1 MKRLFLFLITTL
13 VVTFNVTA
21 QSSNNILLQCSSLD
35 KTRLFSDEKTIL
47 VLISIDKKN
56 QEANVEY
63 RVGGVVKENVES
75 LPVEFTENTITITEE
90 YSTEKLT
97 KNKFPEGMDFTTQMR
112 ISRKTLSMKT
122 YGRFNDAG
130 FEHIK
135 SGESVCELIQTDKL
149 GNQI

>member
-13 VVTFNVTA
+13 VVTFNVSA

-35 KTRLFSDEKTIL
+35 KTRLFSDETRL

-112 ISRKTLSMKT
+112 ISRKTLSMNM
-122 YGRFNDAG
+122 YGRFNDAE

-135 SGESVCELIQTDKL
+135 HGDSVCELIQTDKL